1 MGDNRVTKISR
12 TLTMAVDARQYAP
25 AVQRNRDAIL
35 AVLLEILPES
45 GTILEVS
52 SGTGEHAV
60 YFSHHLPAHHWL
72 PSDPNPVAR
81 ASIAAWR
88 DHSPADNLH
97 APIDLNAEDP
107 IWAVEAVKKS
117 NFDILPG
124 PIVALTDGQAMSS
137 EQASPTAI
145 VNINM
150 IHITPWSACV
160 GLMAG
165 ASRVLPPGGV
175 LYLYGPYKQ
184 NGVHTAGSNAAFDR
198 GLRSQNPKWGIR
210 DLEAVI
216 EVAQAHQLNWLKT
229 ISMPA
234 NNLSVIF
241 RRSDHAR

>member
-1 MGDNRVTKISR
+1 MGDNGAIKISR
-12 TLTMAVDARQYAP
+12 TLKMAVDARQYAP

-45 GTILEVS
+45 GTVLEIS

-72 PSDPNPVAR
+72 PSDPNPGAR

-88 DHSPADNLH
+88 EHSPADNLH

-107 IWAVEAVKKS
+107 MWAVEAKAS
-117 NFDILPG
+117 NLG
-124 PIVALTDGQAMSS
+124 VEPIVVLTDGQATSS
-137 EQASPTAI
+137 RPTAI

-150 IHITPWSACV
+150 IHIAPWSACV

-165 ASRVLPPGGV
+165 AGRVLPPGGV

-184 NGVHTAGSNAAFDR
+184 NGVHTAKSNAAFDR
-198 GLRSQNPKWGIR
+198 GLRSQNPEWGIR
-210 DLEAVI
+210 DLEDVI
-216 EVAQAHQLNWLKT
+216 EAAQTHQLDWLKT
-229 ISMPA
+229 VSMPA

-241 RRSDHAR
+241 RRRDDG